1 MVNYASAFPHI
12 AWAIYTDQK
21 SEWNYSLT
29 PNRRYIMIDNDAE
42 TEKFEGSNMSEDDR
56 IREFLKLRAEV
67 QQNPRRI
74 AGVIKKW
81 IAEDQRPKPRKK

>member
-1 MVNYASAFPHI
+1 LVKPGSA
-12 AWAIYTDQK
+12 K
-21 SEWNYSLT
+21 
-29 PNRRYIMIDNDAE
+29 
-42 TEKFEGSNMSEDDR
+42 GSDMSDDDR

-81 IAEDQRPKPRKK
+81 IAEDQKPKPRKK